1 MSAYYCYFEGVK
13 GVDAIYLVSAD
24 NLPWATIKAEDVI
37 TSLMTSNYLVDLKN
51 VEVVYNGKKTVY
63 EVESSGA
70 STDTDS
76 DGKTTALAPIA
87 IELIIITAA
96 PIAAILLTIF
106 FILNVFS

>member
-51 VEVVYNGKKTVY
+51 VEVVYNGKRPFMRWKAQAQVLILIL
-63 EVESSGA
+63 
-70 STDTDS
+70 
-76 DGKTTALAPIA
+76 TAKLPHR
-87 IELIIITAA
+87 
-96 PIAAILLTIF
+96 
-106 FILNVFS
+106 